1 MPIDDGLVG
10 REGVATVR
18 VTRETTADAYGN
30 RGLQVFATPAL
41 VALFERAAIAALA
54 GQLEPGEA
62 TVGSVVRITHRAPTP
77 IGGTVTA
84 RARVRAVEG
93 SQVWFDVEAHD
104 GAENVGDG
112 EHLRI
117 VIDEARF
124 MRRIEKKAAAMAEQP
139 RSDVRTPG
147 EGDAR

>member
-10 REGVATVR
+10 REGVAAVR
-18 VTRETTADAYGN
+18 VTAETTADAYGN
-30 RGLQVFATPAL
+30 RGLKVFATPAL

-54 GQLEPGEA
+54 GRLGPGEA
-62 TVGSVVRITHRAPTP
+62 SVGSVVRITHRAPTP
-77 IGGTVTA
+77 MGGTVTA
-84 RARVRAVEG
+84 TARVRAVEG

-104 GAENVGDG
+104 GAEPVGDG

-124 MRRIEKKAAAMAEQP
+124 MRRIDRKAAVMAEQAP
-139 RSDVRTPG
+139 SDVRGPG
-147 EGDAR
+147 EGETP